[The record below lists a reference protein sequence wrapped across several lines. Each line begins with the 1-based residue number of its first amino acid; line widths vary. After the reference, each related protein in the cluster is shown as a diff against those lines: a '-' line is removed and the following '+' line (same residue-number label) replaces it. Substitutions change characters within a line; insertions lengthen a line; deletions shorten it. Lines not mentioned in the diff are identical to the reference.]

1 LAATTHRTR
10 PGAVAPPS
18 IPARKLSSEHSK
30 STATAATVEAV
41 EARAATDLV
50 RCWSTA
56 NARHLA
62 VSPTTSKGVESAP
75 LSTLPVAVDAPA
87 TCAPP
92 PRPGSEAPPDA
103 MAAAKLL
110 DWCGGRPDRRRS
122 MARSSRTAPDVVLE
136 SDWADECTS
145 ACWRCQVAWVG
156 LDSLQMAVRPNAVV
170 LPSSSHRVVT
180 GETWYV

>member
-18 IPARKLSSEHSK
+18 IPARNFSSEHSN

-41 EARAATDLV
+41 VARAATDLV

-62 VSPTTSKGVESAP
+62 VSHTTSKGVESAP

-103 MAAAKLL
+103 MAGAELL
-110 DWCGGRPDRRRS
+110 DWCGRPDRPLASWPSRRRDRQLPTES
-122 MARSSRTAPDVVLE
+122 EETTAVVDFWLPPAVFSDPVVRGARSVNARSSRT
-136 SDWADECTS
+136 SCT
-145 ACWRCQVAWVG
+145 RCRAG
-156 LDSLQMAVRPNAVV
+156 YYLLAS
-170 LPSSSHRVVT
+170 
-180 GETWYV
+180 